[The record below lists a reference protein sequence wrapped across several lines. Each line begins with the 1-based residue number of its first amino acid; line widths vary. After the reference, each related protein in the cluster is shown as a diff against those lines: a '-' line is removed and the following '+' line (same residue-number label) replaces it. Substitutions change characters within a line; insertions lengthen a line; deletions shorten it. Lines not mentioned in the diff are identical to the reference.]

1 MHIAS
6 QQPKATFKQRF
17 LLGGGRIIRSAGL
30 GHGRSTGLANA
41 PHQLRK
47 ATSCLNNP
55 IQTRTNSF
63 LHRNIFLAGLALLL
77 VVLLPPPALYGQS
90 PAAEEEVLE
99 EIVVIGSRK
108 RRRSPAQSTAPIDVI
123 SGEAFGL
130 VGNSAD
136 ITDNLRVNVPS
147 FNASTAS
154 GDGDTFVRPTS
165 LRGLAPDQSLV
176 MVNGKRRHR
185 AALIAEFVPSA
196 GKGAHGPNIGM
207 LPAIAFKRVEVLRD
221 GASAQYGADA
231 IAGVIN
237 FVTRDDA
244 EGGEL
249 RVQYGQFYE
258 GEQSF
263 MAAGNF
269 GLALGDRGFLN
280 LSAEYAE
287 NDGLSRG
294 IQRENA
300 QALIDAGVPGVGAD
314 SPFDDAPF
322 VQTWG
327 RARGENLRL
336 FFNAGVDIDANTT
349 AYAQGNY
356 SDVFNSYRFFYRAP
370 DHITLRTLR
379 DEFGFT
385 GLPGGFTP
393 IFDGDQKD
401 SSIVGGV
408 RGEFPGGI
416 LYDFSAGYGQNRID
430 FILNN
435 TINQSLGLGADGN
448 PGQRDFDVG
457 DLEQQ
462 ETTLNA
468 DFSRQFTGSV
478 HLAFGVEW
486 REETFIVIAGE
497 PSSYFGAGS
506 GGFKGF
512 EWQNAGEFSRD
523 NYAVYGEIEQDLSPG
538 LVAQYAPRYEDFS
551 DFGDTI
557 NGKIAARYDLT
568 DAFTLRG
575 ALSTGFHAPTPGQ
588 ANIQKITTTF
598 DNDLG
603 LQVESGTVPPTHPL
617 ALAAGGSPL
626 REEKSVNASVGIA
639 TSFGDV
645 TTLTADLYRI
655 EIDDRIFKTQN
666 LPTIDPVTGV
676 GSNIQFFTNTLD
688 LNVTGFDVVLT
699 TAFDWGGSG
708 WDTALTAA
716 YNHNRVRV
724 HGQSEVS
731 GVLPVS
737 VAGVEDIEQSYPED
751 RGTVTA
757 TTSAG
762 SNWDLLVRV
771 NFYGSHYDERG
782 RIDGVDGGPPTK
794 LVGSTVFVDLEFG
807 YQVSDA
813 LRVTLGASNA
823 FDEYVDEVGP
833 PYANRMDVGLPY
845 PRRTAANYE
854 GGSWYLR
861 AVYGW

>member
-1 MHIAS
+1 MIN
-6 QQPKATFKQRF
+6 R
-17 LLGGGRIIRSAGL
+17 
-30 GHGRSTGLANA
+30 
-41 PHQLRK
+41 
-47 ATSCLNNP
+47 
-55 IQTRTNSF
+55 TRTRTSF
-63 LHRNIFLAGLALLL
+63 FLQRKIFLACLALLL
-77 VVLLPPPALYGQS
+77 SVLLPPPTLYGQS
-90 PAAEEEVLE
+90 SSAEEEVIE

-108 RRRSPAQSTAPIDVI
+108 RGRSAEESTAPIDVI
-123 SGEAFGL
+123 SAESFGQI
-130 VGNSAD
+130 GNSAD

-165 LRGLAPDQSLV
+165 LRGLAPDQTLV

-237 FVTRDDA
+237 FVTRDDS

-258 GEQSF
+258 GEQSY
-263 MAAGNF
+263 MVAGNV

-294 IQRENA
+294 IQRGNA

-327 RARGENLRL
+327 RARGENIRV
-336 FFNAGVDIDANTT
+336 FFNAGIEVDAYTT

-356 SDVFNSYRFFYRAP
+356 SDVFNRYRFFFRAP

-385 GLPGGFTP
+385 GLPAGFTP
-393 IFDGDQKD
+393 FFDGDQRD
-401 SSIVGGV
+401 TSITGGV
-408 RGEFPGGI
+408 RGEFSGGI
-416 LYDFSAGYGQNRID
+416 LYDISAGYGQNRID

-448 PGQRDFDVG
+448 PAQRDFDVG

-462 ETTLNA
+462 EITLNF
-468 DFSRQFTGSV
+468 DFSRQLTEPL
-478 HLAFGVEW
+478 HLAFGAEW
-486 REETFIVIAGE
+486 REENFIIIAGE
-497 PSSYFGAGS
+497 PSSWFGAGS
-506 GGFKGF
+506 SGFKGF
-512 EWQNAGEFSRD
+512 EPQNAGEFSRD
-523 NYAVYGEIEQDLSPG
+523 NYALYAEIEQDLSSD
-538 LVAQYAPRYEDFS
+538 LVAQYALRYEDFS
-551 DFGDTI
+551 DFGGTI
-557 NGKIAARYDLT
+557 NGKIAARYNVT
-568 DAFTLRG
+568 DAVTLRG
-575 ALSTGFHAPTPGQ
+575 AVSTGFHAPTPGQ

-626 REEKSVNASVGIA
+626 TEEKSTNLSVGFA
-639 TSFGDV
+639 TGFGQSGS
-645 TTLTADLYRI
+645 LTADFYRI
-655 EIDDRIFKTQN
+655 EIEDRIFKTQN
-666 LPTIDPVTGV
+666 LPAIDPITGV
-676 GSNIQFFTNTLD
+676 GSNVQFFTNALD
-688 LNVTGFDVVLT
+688 LNVTGLDLVLS
-699 TAFDWGGSG
+699 TALDWGDSG
-708 WDTALTAA
+708 FSTEVTAA
-716 YNHNRVRV
+716 YNHNEVRV
-724 HGQSEVS
+724 DSQTAIN

-737 VAGVEDIEQSYPED
+737 AASVEDIEESYPQD
-751 RGTVTA
+751 RLTVAASTTAGT
-757 TTSAG
+757 
-762 SNWDLLVRV
+762 NWDLLVRL

-782 RIDGVDGGPPTK
+782 RIDGVDGGAPTRK
-794 LVGSTVFVDLEFG
+794 VGSTVFVDFEFG
-807 YQVSDA
+807 YEVSDS
-813 LRVTLGASNA
+813 LRLTLGASNA
-823 FDEYVDEVGP
+823 FDEYIDEIGP
-833 PYANRMDVGLPY
+833 PYANRRNVGLPY
-845 PRRTAANYE
+845 PRRTAANFE

>member
-1 MHIAS
+1 MNYVIE
-6 QQPKATFKQRF
+6 R
-17 LLGGGRIIRSAGL
+17 
-30 GHGRSTGLANA
+30 
-41 PHQLRK
+41 LRQ
-47 ATSCLNNP
+47 SP
-55 IQTRTNSF
+55 GS
-63 LHRNIFLAGLALLL
+63 RNIVMACLAPLSVLTLA
-77 VVLLPPPALYGQS
+77 PATVCAQS
-90 PAAEEEVLE
+90 EAAAEEVIE

-108 RRRSPAQSTAPIDVI
+108 PGRSAAESTAPIDVI
-123 SGEAFGL
+123 SGEDFGL
-130 VGNSAD
+130 IGNSAD

-147 FNASTAS
+147 FNASIAS

-165 LRGLAPDQSLV
+165 LRGLAPDQTLV
-176 MVNGKRRHR
+176 LVNGKRRHR

-207 LPAIAFKRVEVLRD
+207 LPGIAFKRVEVLRD

-237 FVTRDDA
+237 FVTRDA
-244 EGGEL
+244 AQGGEL

-263 MAAGNF
+263 KLAGNI
-269 GLALGDRGFLN
+269 GLPVGEGGFMN
-280 LSAEYAE
+280 FSAEYAE
-287 NDGLSRG
+287 NEGLSRG
-294 IQRENA
+294 IQRTNA
-300 QALIDAGVPGVGAD
+300 QALIDAGVPGVGSD
-314 SPFDDAPF
+314 TPFDDAPF

-336 FFNAGVDIDANTT
+336 FLNTGIEIDANTM

-356 SDVFNSYRFFYRAP
+356 SDTFNRYRFFFRAP

-385 GLPGGFTP
+385 GLPAGFTP
-393 IFDGDQKD
+393 IFDGDQRD
-401 SSIVGGV
+401 SSLVAGV
-408 RGEFPGGI
+408 KGEFSNGI
-416 LYDFSAGYGQNRID
+416 LFDVSAGYGQNRID

-448 PGQRDFDVG
+448 PAQRDFDVG

-462 ETTLNA
+462 ETTLNV
-468 DFSRQFTGSV
+468 DFSRQFTDTV
-478 HLAFGVEW
+478 HLAFGTEW
-486 REETFIVIAGE
+486 REETFAVIAGE
-497 PSSYFGAGS
+497 PSSWFGAGS
-506 GGFKGF
+506 SGFKGF
-512 EWQNAGEFSRD
+512 EPQNAGEFSRD
-523 NYAVYGEIEQDLSPG
+523 NYALYAEVQQDLSADF
-538 LVAQYAPRYEDFS
+538 VAQYALRYEDFS
-551 DFGDTI
+551 DFGDTF
-557 NGKIAARYDLT
+557 NGKIAARYDVT
-568 DAFTLRG
+568 DAFALRG
-575 ALSTGFHAPTPGQ
+575 TLSTGFHAPTPGQ

-626 REEKSVNASVGIA
+626 REEKSINASLGFAASI
-639 TSFGDV
+639 GDA

-655 EIDDRIFKTQN
+655 EIDDRIFKNQN

-676 GSNIQFFTNTLD
+676 GSNIQFFTNALD

-708 WDTALTAA
+708 LHTALTAA
-716 YNHNRVRV
+716 YSHNRVRV
-724 HGQSEVS
+724 HGQSEIN

-737 VAGVEDIEQSYPED
+737 AASVEDIERSYPED
-751 RGTVTA
+751 RATVTA
-757 TTSAG
+757 TTSAVG
-762 SNWDLLVRV
+762 NWELLVRV
-771 NFYGSHYDERG
+771 NFYGGHYDERG

-794 LVGSTVFVDLEFG
+794 RVGPTVFVDLEFG

-813 LRVTLGASNA
+813 LRVTMGASNA

-833 PYANRMDVGLPY
+833 PYANRQNVGLPY
-845 PRRTAANYE
+845 PRRTAANFE

>member
-1 MHIAS
+1 MNHL
-6 QQPKATFKQRF
+6 KKRF
-17 LLGGGRIIRSAGL
+17 RHSSKSRNLVL
-30 GHGRSTGLANA
+30 
-41 PHQLRK
+41 
-47 ATSCLNNP
+47 SCLAP
-55 IQTRTNSF
+55 
-63 LHRNIFLAGLALLL
+63 LAALALA
-77 VVLLPPPALYGQS
+77 PATVHAQS
-90 PAAEEEVLE
+90 EAATEQAIE

-108 RRRSPAQSTAPIDVI
+108 QGRSAAESTAPIDVI
-123 SGEAFGL
+123 SGEVFGL

-165 LRGLAPDQSLV
+165 LRGLAPDQTLV

-237 FVTRDDA
+237 FVTRDAA

-258 GEQSF
+258 GEQSY
-263 MAAGNF
+263 MVAGNI
-269 GLALGDRGFLN
+269 GLPVGDRGYLN
-280 LSAEYAE
+280 LSAEYSE

-294 IQRENA
+294 IQRANA

-314 SPFDDAPF
+314 APFDDAPF

-327 RARGENLRL
+327 RAQGENIRL
-336 FFNAGVDIDANTT
+336 FMNAGIEIDANTT

-356 SDVFNSYRFFYRAP
+356 ADVFNRYRFFYRAP

-379 DEFGFT
+379 GEFGFT
-385 GLPGGFTP
+385 GLPAGFTP
-393 IFDGDQKD
+393 FFDGDQKD
-401 SSIVGGV
+401 LSILGGV
-408 RGEFPGGI
+408 KGEFSNGI
-416 LYDFSAGYGQNRID
+416 LFDFSAGYGQNRID

-448 PGQRDFDVG
+448 PAQRDFDVG

-468 DFSRQFTGSV
+468 DFSRQFTDTI
-478 HLAFGVEW
+478 HLAFGAEW
-486 REETFIVIAGE
+486 REETFVVIAGE

-506 GGFKGF
+506 SGFKGF
-512 EWQNAGEFSRD
+512 ESQNAGEFSRD
-523 NYAVYGEIEQDLSPG
+523 NYALYGEVEQDLSESF
-538 LVAQYAPRYEDFS
+538 VAQYALRYEDFS
-551 DFGDTI
+551 DFGGTI
-557 NGKIAARYDLT
+557 NGKIAARFDVT
-568 DAFTLRG
+568 DTFTLRG

-588 ANIQKITTTF
+588 SNIQKITTTF

-617 ALAAGGSPL
+617 ALAAGGSAL
-626 REEKSVNASVGIA
+626 TEEKSVNASIGFA
-639 TSFGDV
+639 TSFGDA
-645 TTLTADLYRI
+645 TTLTADFYRI
-655 EIDDRIFKTQN
+655 EIEDRIFKTQN
-666 LPTIDPVTGV
+666 LPAIDPVTGV
-676 GSNIQFFTNTLD
+676 GSNVQFFTNALD
-688 LNVTGFDVVLT
+688 LSVTGLDLVLT
-699 TAFDWGGSG
+699 TAFEWGGSG
-708 WDTALTAA
+708 WDTALAAA
-716 YNHNRVRV
+716 YNHN
-724 HGQSEVS
+724 EVKVDNQTAIN
-731 GVLPVS
+731 GLLPVS
-737 VAGVEDIEQSYPED
+737 AASVEDIEESYPQD
-751 RGTVTA
+751 RLTVSA
-757 TTSAG
+757 STSAG
-762 SNWDLLVRV
+762 TAWNLLVRI
-771 NFYGSHYDERG
+771 NFFGSHYDERG
-782 RIDGVDGGPPTK
+782 RVGGVDGGAPAK
-794 LVGSTVFVDLEFG
+794 ELGSTVFVDLELG
-807 YQVSDA
+807 YEVSDS
-813 LRVTLGASNA
+813 LRLTLGASNIL
-823 FDEYVDEVGP
+823 DEYVDEIGP
-833 PYANRMDVGLPY
+833 PYANRLDVGLPY